1 MMMHGPADVKLVQ
14 FMDILNCKCSPEK
27 VATCCFKLH
36 YPEPMS
42 EDLLQNYSNILT
54 SLSFVVQCKIKRA
67 YLYVPD
73 FHSLSAFPSYSNHAT
88 RYMNILLRE
97 EYCSGG
103 LQVTFC
109 TAVDVVASTAQSVQ

>member
-1 MMMHGPADVKLVQ
+1 MTMHGPADVKLVQ

-27 VATCCFKLH
+27 VTCRFILH

-54 SLSFVVQCKIKRA
+54 SLSLVVQCKIKKA
-67 YLYVPD
+67 YVYMPD

-88 RYMNILLRE
+88 RYINLLLCE
-97 EYCSGG
+97 ECCSGG

-109 TAVDVVASTAQSVQ
+109 TAVDVVASTAHSVQ